1 MEYLVIYPEKPHG
14 TWVST
19 AVSKDEAIELI
30 RNILDDG
37 SVALDQISVYE
48 AKRLEISLGLVE

>member
-14 TWVST
+14 TWVSSMT
-19 AVSKDEAIELI
+19 SKDEAIELI